1 MHRALVPVQVL
12 RGGESLLDKV
22 DALEA
27 AAARQREALAAQ
39 RAAAAAQARRIAELE
54 EEAGALQGRHSS
66 VQVRRRGAGVAG
78 CCGRGRLGDW
88 AVGRW
93 PAGNRLRCGS

>member
-1 MHRALVPVQVL
+1 ML

-39 RAAAAAQARRIAELE
+39 RAAAAAQERRIAELE
-54 EEAGALQGRHSS
+54 EEAGELQGRHSS
-66 VQVRRRGAGVAG
+66 VQVRRCSAAGFVPG
-78 CCGRGRLGDW
+78 CSGCDRLGGWATGRLG
-88 AVGRW
+88 AVSW
-93 PAGNRLRCGS
+93 TA